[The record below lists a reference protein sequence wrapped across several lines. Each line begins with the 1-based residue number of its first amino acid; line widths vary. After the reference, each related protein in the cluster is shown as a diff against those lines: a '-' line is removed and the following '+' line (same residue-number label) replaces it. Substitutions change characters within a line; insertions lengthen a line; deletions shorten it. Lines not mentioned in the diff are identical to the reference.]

1 MNFKEFWNN
10 YKKIILIFVTIFIV
24 FHVGVLL
31 LYNFSDSIFDWLRS
45 DRAVSAMSSEYDFM
59 NAFFVVVFLITI
71 VIIIASI
78 AVSDKRRKEFEEAI
92 DRLLNESAEIT
103 PEEFMRIRTAKVH
116 GGKYEPY
123 ISSSRNFAGVYILHN
138 QDRDKYYVGQSKT
151 VFNRV
156 NNHFTGKGNGDVY
169 VDYRNGEHFT
179 IKLIPLMNSGFDS
192 LDSLERYFISYY
204 HAFEN
209 GYNKTRGNR

>member
-31 LYNFSDSIFDWLRS
+31 FYIFSDSIFDWLRS
-45 DRAVSAMSSEYDFM
+45 DSTMSSDDTFVTILIIVTLVLSIIPLV
-59 NAFFVVVFLITI
+59 AFI
-71 VIIIASI
+71 VEC
-78 AVSDKRRKEFEEAI
+78 DKRRKEFEEAI

-138 QDRDKYYVGQSKT
+138 QDRNKYYVGQSKT

>member
-31 LYNFSDSIFDWLRS
+31 FYIFSDSIFDWLRS
-45 DRAVSAMSSEYDFM
+45 DSTMSSDDTFVTILIIVTLVLSIIPLV
-59 NAFFVVVFLITI
+59 AFI
-71 VIIIASI
+71 VEC
-78 AVSDKRRKEFEEAI
+78 DKRRKEFEEAI

>member
-31 LYNFSDSIFDWLRS
+31 LYIFSDSIFDWLRS
-45 DRAVSAMSSEYDFM
+45 DGTMFSDDSFVTILIIVTLVLSIVPLV
-59 NAFFVVVFLITI
+59 AFI
-71 VIIIASI
+71 VEC
-78 AVSDKRRKEFEEAI
+78 DKRRKEFEEAI

>member
-31 LYNFSDSIFDWLRS
+31 FYIFSDSIFDWLRS
-45 DRAVSAMSSEYDFM
+45 DSTMSADDTFVTILIIVTLILSIIPLV
-59 NAFFVVVFLITI
+59 AFI
-71 VIIIASI
+71 VEC
-78 AVSDKRRKEFEEAI
+78 DKRRKEFEEAI
-92 DRLLNESAEIT
+92 DRLLNESEEIT
-103 PEEFMRIRTAKVH
+103 PEQFMRIRTAKVH

>member
-31 LYNFSDSIFDWLRS
+31 LYIFSDSIFDWLRS
-45 DRAVSAMSSEYDFM
+45 DSTMFSDDSFVTILIIVTLILSIIPLV
-59 NAFFVVVFLITI
+59 AFI
-71 VIIIASI
+71 VEC
-78 AVSDKRRKEFEEAI
+78 DKRRKEFEEAI

>member
-1 MNFKEFWNN
+1 MFSDDS
-10 YKKIILIFVTIFIV
+10 FVTILIIVTLILSIIPLVAFIV
-24 FHVGVLL
+24 
-31 LYNFSDSIFDWLRS
+31 
-45 DRAVSAMSSEYDFM
+45 EC
-59 NAFFVVVFLITI
+59 
-71 VIIIASI
+71 
-78 AVSDKRRKEFEEAI
+78 DKRRKEFEEAI

>member
-31 LYNFSDSIFDWLRS
+31 FYIFSDSIFDWLRS
-45 DRAVSAMSSEYDFM
+45 DSTMSSDDTFVTILIIVTLILSIIPLV
-59 NAFFVVVFLITI
+59 AFI
-71 VIIIASI
+71 VEC
-78 AVSDKRRKEFEEAI
+78 DKRRKEFEEAI

-179 IKLIPLMNSGFDS
+179 IKLIPLMKSGFDS

>member
-31 LYNFSDSIFDWLRS
+31 FYIFSDSIFDWLRS
-45 DRAVSAMSSEYDFM
+45 DSTMSADDTFVTILIIVTLVLSIIPLV
-59 NAFFVVVFLITI
+59 AFI
-71 VIIIASI
+71 VEC
-78 AVSDKRRKEFEEAI
+78 DKRRKEFEEAI

-123 ISSSRNFAGVYILHN
+123 MSSSRNFAGVYILHN